1 MNRIF
6 TDKSPSFRGR
16 QPKTPFVDGQRRDA
30 ETVKRMLKEIA
41 FVLAMTR
48 RVKTEI
54 LEERQLAEPLSV

>member
-6 TDKSPSFRGR
+6 ADRSLSPCSR
-16 QPKTPFVDGQRRDA
+16 QLKLPFVDGRRRDA

-41 FVLAMTR
+41 FVLEMTR

-54 LEERQLAEPLSV
+54 LEERRLVEPVSV